1 MTTAS
6 KLLAATACAM
16 LFVAPASVLALDS
29 TETFPEGEM
38 DLEFFLGL
46 HGLKGGRHF
55 DGLEFETS
63 LNYGV
68 IDRFSIY
75 GRGQVGSDGDFD
87 AVSGGA
93 AFGIIGNPLDTDH
106 FDFDLMLE
114 FGFGDF
120 GLALIPSVELNFDL
134 KPDLR
139 LWGVYIRIEQILG
152 ADMDAG
158 GSGFQAFSAVTAGTY
173 WTIKDGHKLLA
184 EYDMQFANNPAAGER
199 VVDVGRVALGY
210 NVGIG
215 SNVDMINEI
224 HCDVPQS
231 GEKPAFCFSVGFKVH
246 AINKR

>member
-1 MTTAS
+1 
-6 KLLAATACAM
+6 
-16 LFVAPASVLALDS
+16 
-29 TETFPEGEM
+29 M
-38 DLEFFLGL
+38 DLEFFLGCTAC
-46 HGLKGGRHF
+46 GRRHF
-55 DGLEFETS
+55 DGLEFET

-68 IDRFSIY
+68 IDASIY
-75 GRGQVGSDGDFD
+75 SRPSAAMATD
-87 AVSGGA
+87 VSGGA

-231 GEKPAFCFSVGFKVH
+231 GEKPAFGFSVGFKVH

>member
-1 MTTAS
+1 MIVVRN
-6 KLLAATACAM
+6 
-16 LFVAPASVLALDS
+16 LFVATICAFVILVPASALSLDS

-46 HGLKGGRHF
+46 HGLNGGRHF

-75 GRGQVGSDGDFD
+75 GRGQVGSNGDFD

-93 AFGIIGNPLDTDH
+93 AFGLIGNSVDTDH
-106 FDFDLMLE
+106 FDLDLMLE

-134 KPDLR
+134 QPDLR
-139 LWGVYIRIEQILG
+139 KWGVYIRIEQILG
-152 ADMDAG
+152 DDMDRG
-158 GSGFQAFSAVTAGTY
+158 GAGFQAFSAITAGTY
-173 WTIKDGHKLLA
+173 WIIKEGHKLLA

-199 VVDVGRVALGY
+199 VVDVGRVAFGY

-215 SNVDMINEI
+215 SNVDMINEV

-231 GEKPAFCFSVGFKVH
+231 GEKPAFGFSVGFKVH